1 MITFSHTKKRLET
14 KGSNITAFQK
24 VQGDHKSCLGSEN
37 EGSRPGMIVE
47 VNDLFSDE
55 IFTTTMQDLC
65 SDKTNGALRLD
76 ALIC

>member
-14 KGSNITAFQK
+14 KGRNITAFQK
-24 VQGDHKSCLGSEN
+24 VQGDQKSCLGSEN

-55 IFTTTMQDLC
+55 IFTTTIQARNCNSGDTWHIHFA
-65 SDKTNGALRLD
+65 K
-76 ALIC
+76 